1 MKDKDKS
8 KKAPRR
14 DPRKPSKST
23 LEREGFKPDPDVE
36 GGHE

>member
-1 MKDKDKS
+1 MKDKDKP

-14 DPRKPSKST
+14 NPKTPRKTT